1 MWVGIMCTYPDN
13 GPDLPRIA
21 QKCTPTSTIVHIEQI
36 VHTVQSLWLVQGSN
50 YLNFQIFQFH
60 AKLLESRG
68 LLLRGLL
75 ISFHKVVPR
84 FFIPFNSE
92 PDLFFLFSRLESV
105 ESGLWSLDSGPLWSQ
120 THGILRFETLEST
133 LRQVLSSYKIDS
145 TSVY

>member
-1 MWVGIMCTYPDN
+1 M
-13 GPDLPRIA
+13 
-21 QKCTPTSTIVHIEQI
+21 
-36 VHTVQSLWLVQGSN
+36 
-50 YLNFQIFQFH
+50 
-60 AKLLESRG
+60 ESRG
-68 LLLRGLL
+68 FLLRGLL

-84 FFIPFNSE
+84 FFIPFYSE